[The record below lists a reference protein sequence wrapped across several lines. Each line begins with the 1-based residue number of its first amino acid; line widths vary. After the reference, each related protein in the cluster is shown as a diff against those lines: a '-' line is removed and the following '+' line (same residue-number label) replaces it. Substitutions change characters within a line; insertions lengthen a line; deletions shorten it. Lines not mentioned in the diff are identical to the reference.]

1 MPDPVIIA
9 CRRSPMTRARKG
21 ALASTRIDDVAE
33 QVLTAVLGQ
42 TEGLDPEAIEDVIV
56 GCAVPEGEQGYNV
69 ARNIALL
76 AGVPMGA
83 GAVTVNRL
91 CASSMEAIAQAGRA
105 ISCGDGRLFVAGGI
119 ESMTAVPMAGF
130 NPSYNE
136 RLTRPGKPQAYVSM
150 GITAE
155 NVARKYSI
163 AREEQDR
170 FALRSHAKALEAQR
184 AGRFER
190 EIVPIDAN
198 GTRVAADGGPRPD
211 TSMEALSKLKPA
223 FLEGGSVTA
232 GNSSPLTDG
241 AAMTLVASQEFA
253 KGLGLQPLASIRSVA
268 VAGVEPEYMGMGPV
282 AAVPKALG
290 RAGMNLADMDL
301 IELNE
306 AFAAQALAVIGELGL
321 DESRLNVN
329 GGAIALGHPLGMSGA
344 RIVTTLIHSMI
355 ERDVNV
361 GLATMCVGGGQGMAM
376 VLERI

>member
-1 MPDPVIIA
+1 
-9 CRRSPMTRARKG
+9 MTRARKG